1 MRDVSWTMYR
11 ASSAP
16 PSPRHPRLTL
26 SMRRIS
32 DSAAVLE
39 PDVAIYPTLRIAPHG
54 LIQA

>member
-39 PDVAIYPTLRIAPHG
+39 PDVAIW
-54 LIQA
+54 IQPNARETV